1 MGNVGSLERLQNHTV
16 KPNLAKGG
24 HLPKERNNNWDN
36 GNYLSFKPIHSHKRS
51 KDKLITLQL
60 GGN

>member
-1 MGNVGSLERLQNHTV
+1 MLVAWKGYRTTPF
-16 KPNLAKGG
+16 KPTPAKGG
-24 HLPKERNNNWDN
+24 QLPKELNNNWDN
-36 GNYLSFKPIHSHKRS
+36 GNYLSFKPIYSHKRS